1 MTLEEMQA
9 RAERIVELLEGA
21 GYSNVEY
28 LKDDH
33 KPGEPLPIVY
43 EDDEG
48 NMLSLALTIA

>member
-9 RAERIVELLEGA
+9 QAEKVVDALKAA
-21 GYSNVEY
+21 GFEEVEY

-43 EDDEG
+43 MDSKG
-48 NMLSLALTIA
+48 NMFSLSLSIA

>member
-9 RAERIVELLEGA
+9 RAGRIVELLEGA

-28 LKDDH
+28 LREDH

-43 EDDEG
+43 DDDEG
-48 NMLSLALTIA
+48 NTLSLSLTVA

>member
-9 RAERIVELLEGA
+9 QAEKVVEALKAA
-21 GYSNVEY
+21 GFEEVEY

-43 EDDEG
+43 MDGEG
-48 NMLSLALTIA
+48 NMFSLSLSIA